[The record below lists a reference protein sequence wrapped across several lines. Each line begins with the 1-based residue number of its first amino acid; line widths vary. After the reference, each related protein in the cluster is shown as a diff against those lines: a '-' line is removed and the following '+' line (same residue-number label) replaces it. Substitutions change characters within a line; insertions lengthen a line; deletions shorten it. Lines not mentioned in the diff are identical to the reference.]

1 MLVQNV
7 TAVDY
12 SIIHT
17 NKPFKH
23 IETTVKITAFQVTHN
38 GLFILHISAIVDVLG
53 HVSNSGFPNS
63 FGLSF
68 PSTNPNLYIILI
80 SPHHILW

>member
-38 GLFILHISAIVDVLG
+38 GLFILHTSVILYEPGPISNYG
-53 HVSNSGFPNS
+53 SPNY
-63 FGLSF
+63 FDLSL
-68 PSTNPNLYIILI
+68 PSTNYQL
-80 SPHHILW
+80 